1 MIKTHSNKMG
11 YTKPCSHLIP
21 SSTIHSHQLVSTPT
35 HFHPLYSFLTLF
47 HSFAA
52 LFHAHVWLTPSHFK
66 PTSANVQPLSPI
78 YSLYANTLTQSNPS
92 PTIPTLAYFPCISRA
107 YMLYVHMCSC
117 AFVFHVPICICN
129 SFLWNLL
136 PMSLYLRAFVCVNT
150 PGLFIYA
157 AFLKTY
163 L

>member
-11 YTKPCSHLIP
+11 YTKLCSHLIP
-21 SSTIHSHQLVSTPT
+21 SSTIHSHPLVSTPT

-52 LFHAHVWLTPSHFK
+52 LFHAHVWLTPTHFK
-66 PTSANVQPLSPI
+66 PTSAHVQPLSPI

-92 PTIPTLAYFPCISRA
+92 PTIPTLAYCPRISRA
-107 YMLYVHMCSC
+107 YVLYVHMCSC
-117 AFVFHVPICICN
+117 AFVFQVPICICN

-136 PMSLYLRAFVCVNT
+136 PMSLYLRVFVCVNK

>member
-1 MIKTHSNKMG
+1 MLSPNPILH
-11 YTKPCSHLIP
+11 
-21 SSTIHSHQLVSTPT
+21 
-35 HFHPLYSFLTLF
+35 HPLPPTCIYSRPLPPTLLIF
-47 HSFAA
+47 NSFP
-52 LFHAHVWLTPSHFK
+52 LIFGSFPRTYWLTPTHFK
-66 PTSANVQPLSPI
+66 PTSAHVQPLSPI

-92 PTIPTLAYFPCISRA
+92 PTIPTHAYCPCISRA
-107 YMLYVHMCSC
+107 YVLYVHMFSC
-117 AFVFHVPICICN
+117 VFVFHVPICICN

-136 PMSLYLRAFVCVNT
+136 PMSLYLRVFVRVNT